1 MFKFIYYLLFY
12 IKFHIFTFYLYFF
25 PRQKKYT
32 VSDKYNDFFLLKKQ
46 KLLESLKNPI
56 KMNTNISDLF
66 YNINELNQY
75 VNTNPNFEKIWK
87 QRICMIYTPNGNIY
101 MYYDIYKMAFVYYAD
116 LVMNNNLLNGAAI
129 EYVRKYFC
137 LDLYVNEADIGD
149 YKNKFLNALLKYHF
163 DIKDICPDNNDKKT
177 FKNNDVFLKK
187 KTSNSNSNSN
197 SNTNTPD
204 KKLYY
209 NNKFI
214 YSGKIHSINI
224 LNKDIIY
231 PTNFNSSYLDN
242 ISTSTV
248 NNRMSYSDYKQ
259 TQNKIK

>member
-1 MFKFIYYLLFY
+1 MFKLIYYLLFY
-12 IKFHIFTFYLYFF
+12 IKFHILTFYLYFF

-56 KMNTNISDLF
+56 KMNTNK
-66 YNINELNQY
+66 LNQY
-75 VNTNPNFEKIWK
+75 VDTNPNFEKIWK

-177 FKNNDVFLKK
+177 LKNNDVFLKK
-187 KTSNSNSNSN
+187 KTSKSNSNSN
-197 SNTNTPD
+197 STSNTPD

-231 PTNFNSSYLDN
+231 PTNFNSSYLNN

-248 NNRMSYSDYKQ
+248 NNRMSYSDYKK
-259 TQNKIK
+259 TKNA